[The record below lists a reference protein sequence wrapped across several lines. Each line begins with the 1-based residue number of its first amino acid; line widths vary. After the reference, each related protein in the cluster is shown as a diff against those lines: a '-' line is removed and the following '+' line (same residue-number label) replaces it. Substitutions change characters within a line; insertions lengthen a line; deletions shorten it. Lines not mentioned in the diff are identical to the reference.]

1 MNGLLRLLRDSVLI
15 KCCLSALG
23 GGVFVAYAAGSAPA
37 GAVYFLAC
45 FLVGCALGRWFS
57 ARRQVAS
64 AVAEATATAQATAS
78 NRSITVIGGIG
89 AESGNYD
96 YDDAS
101 QLHYDEY
108 NTRREQLA
116 SHQLRSDPNVLASGN
131 RGSSLGDLGEA
142 REARFRAYQERMNP
156 VAVNSSADWTELSN
170 SFDSFEFEPSE
181 IWED

>member
-1 MNGLLRLLRDSVLI
+1 MNALLRLLRDSVLI

-37 GAVYFLAC
+37 GAIYLLAA

-64 AVAEATATAQATAS
+64 AVAEATATAQASAS
-78 NRSITVIGGIG
+78 NRTITVIGGIG

-101 QLHYDEY
+101 ELHYDEY
-108 NTRREQLA
+108 AARRQQLA
-116 SHQLRSDPNVLASGN
+116 SNQLRSDPNILTTGD

-156 VAVNSSADWTELSN
+156 VVVNGPLQEFDHG
-170 SFDSFEFEPSE
+170 FDSFE
-181 IWED
+181 WED